1 MHNAHMR
8 IISLSF
14 CAALAL
20 IVTGCERPAAST
32 APAAPNGTVALLDL
46 DAVAKRLGRDV
57 VISEQLK
64 ATNDALA
71 EGVTKA
77 KGDLQSQLDKSQQ
90 EVGEKPT
97 DEQKQQLLQ
106 LGQTLNSQLQ
116 TKVQEAREEFNSKQV
131 DLVRQFREEVKPVA
145 QKIAAKKGMNT
156 VLIRSDIVVLTAD
169 TAVDITDDVVAEM
182 ITTGKGA
189 KPAPTTL
196 K

>member
-1 MHNAHMR
+1 MR